1 MRSFSGKNKNPPMYQ
16 NLGKFSE
23 PTKKW
28 VVFLCS
34 APNYF
39 ESPAREGNFCMCVQT
54 FLQMRNVFVADSF
67 NPVS

>member
-1 MRSFSGKNKNPPMYQ
+1 MYQ

-34 APNYF
+34 APNYS
-39 ESPAREGNFCMCVQT
+39 ESQ
-54 FLQMRNVFVADSF
+54 FLYVRVYKLFYK
-67 NPVS
+67 

>member
-1 MRSFSGKNKNPPMYQ
+1 MYQ

-39 ESPAREGNFCMCVQT
+39 ESSAREGNFCMCVQT